1 MTKHSQS
8 LQQSNPLIMSS
19 SNGQAA
25 AVNTGPQAP
34 YNVTGVMPGATTSAT
49 TGEATLAINNVKRVW
64 GAKPSEEEVKAPEPA
79 PTAAQP
85 TATTGPAT

>member
-25 AVNTGPQAP
+25 AVNTGPSAP
-34 YNVTGVMPGATTSAT
+34 YNVTGVMPGATPVSAT

-64 GAKPSEEEVKAPEPA
+64 GAKPSEEEVKAAEPA
-79 PTAAQP
+79 PASS
-85 TATTGPAT
+85 